1 MNEPSDRPSGFFHE
15 LKRRHV
21 VRVGLAYAGAAFVL
35 LQGVQL
41 MVEASFFSPQTF
53 RTLVV
58 VAIVGFPIA
67 LLLGWFFDLTPEGV
81 RLAGGEGSAGRLI
94 ARLKPRAVL
103 LGGIA
108 AVLAALVGLAVW
120 RRPDASAAALSG
132 EVVAEGEAIAILPF
146 ATSGDGVGTLEQG
159 LVDLLS
165 RSLNGVGEIR
175 VADPRAVLARWK
187 EFMADGQ
194 ATMDEKLAIAA
205 ETNATSFLT
214 GSVVAVQK
222 KVRIN
227 ADLVGL
233 DGQRLASVQ
242 VDGSDGDL
250 LGLVDSLS
258 VAVLREILRS
268 SRPLPEIDVSAITS
282 SNMDALRA
290 FLAGERYYRA
300 SAWDQ
305 AMASFTTAVERDTL
319 FALGYYRLAGSAG
332 WGGSEDVRARALDRA
347 TQLLPRLPAREQILV
362 RAEALRRAGNRA
374 AAIDTMSAYLE
385 RYPDDPEA
393 TFLMADDLYHLQN
406 ETAPLTSKP
415 AEDAL
420 WLFDR
425 TLSLDPSFTPALIH
439 PLEVAFRTGDVE
451 VARRYVRT
459 LEKARSVDREA
470 VAVYRIALAALS
482 QPADGDVVRAAIT
495 RAVEA
500 RRTASRDLV
509 WQARRTVLDP
519 LLRLAVALPEPERRA
534 VAEVLRSAPSSATEQ
549 GAATRALFDL
559 LLAEG
564 KLDDARDVLRRA
576 AVQRTID
583 RVSLT
588 QLSYFPVLLGYTTEP
603 LLTSPEFPAPA
614 AAQAA
619 ALMLRAVERGDATAL
634 RQALPQVQAAP
645 VNDTTLRTVMVRAG
659 QGFARVLEGDTVAGL
674 REVESA
680 LDAAG
685 FRPSN
690 VLESLWLQ
698 WLASA
703 ALHPSTR
710 DRALAILERPW
721 PGRTVLDV
729 RRRFALARGLEAA
742 GRAQDAAPHYR
753 AYTAALSASAPSL
766 RADTRLQHARSALQR
781 TPAQ

>member
-1 MNEPSDRPSGFFHE
+1 MNEPSDRPSGFLHE

-41 MVEASFFSPQTF
+41 LVEASFFSPQTF

-58 VAIVGFPIA
+58 AAIVGFPIA

-81 RLAGGEGSAGRLI
+81 RLSGGEGSAGRLI
-94 ARLKPRAVL
+94 ARLRPRAVM
-103 LGGIA
+103 LGGTV
-108 AVLAALVGLAVW
+108 AVLAALTGLAVW
-120 RRPDASAAALSG
+120 RRPAASASTPAG
-132 EVVAEGEAIAILPF
+132 DVVAEGEAIAILPF
-146 ATSGDGVGTLEQG
+146 ATTGDGVRTLEQG

-233 DGQRLASVQ
+233 DGRRLATVQ

-250 LGLVDSLS
+250 LSLVDSLS

-305 AMASFTTAVERDTL
+305 AMESFATAVERDTL
-319 FALGYYRLAGSAG
+319 FALGYYRLAGAAG
-332 WGGSEDVRARALDRA
+332 WGGSDDIRNQALDRA
-347 TQLLPRLPAREQILV
+347 IRLLPRLPAREQILV

-374 AAIDTMSAYLE
+374 AAVDTMSAYLE
-385 RYPDDPEA
+385 KYPDDPEA
-393 TFLMADDLYHLQN
+393 TFLMADDLFHLQN
-406 ETAPLTSKP
+406 ETAPPTSKP

-439 PLEVAFRTGDVE
+439 PLEVAFRTGDAAL
-451 VARRYVRT
+451 ARRYLEN
-459 LEKARSVDREA
+459 LEKVRAVDREA
-470 VAVYRIALAALS
+470 VAVYRAALAALD
-482 QPADGDVVRAAIT
+482 QPQNAVLVRTAVE
-495 RAVEA
+495 RAVAA
-500 RRTASRDLV
+500 RRAASRDLV
-509 WQARRTVLDP
+509 WQARRTVADP
-519 LLRLAVALPEPERRA
+519 LLRLAIALPAAERGA
-534 VAEVLRSAPSSATEQ
+534 VAELLRAAPSSASEQ

-559 LLAEG
+559 LIAEG
-564 KLDDARDVLRRA
+564 KLSEARDVLRRA
-576 AVQRTID
+576 SVQRTID
-583 RVSLT
+583 RHTLA
-588 QLSYFPVLLGYTTEP
+588 QLSYFPVLLGYTAEP
-603 LLTSPEFPAPA
+603 LLASPGLPPPA
-614 AAQAA
+614 AGQAA
-619 ALMLRAVERGDATAL
+619 ALVLRAVERGDAAAL
-634 RQALPQVQAAP
+634 RQALPQVAAAP
-645 VNDTTLRTVMVRAG
+645 VTDTAFRAVILRAG
-659 QGFARVLEGDTVAGL
+659 QGFARMLEGDTVAGL
-674 REVESA
+674 RDVESA

-703 ALHPSTR
+703 ALHPATR
-710 DRALAILERPW
+710 DRALPILERPW

-753 AYTAALSASAPSL
+753 AYAAAHSA
-766 RADTRLQHARSALQR
+766 ADPALGSDARLQHARRAQQR
-781 TPAQ
+781 TAAQ